1 MILNYLTLLVAL
13 AISSVAGYYSIV
25 GLTAIFA
32 GAFWPIVVMGGVLE
46 LGKLTTTV
54 WLRKNWA
61 ITSLWLRTY
70 LGLSVF
76 VLMLI
81 TSMGIF
87 GYLSKAHL
95 DQNIP
100 TGDVAAQVS
109 LLDEKIKTERDNVD
123 AAKRALTQM
132 DAQVDQ
138 MLGRTDS
145 DKGAERAVQIRR
157 NQAKERAALQ
167 KDISDAQAKI
177 AKLNEERAPIASQ
190 LRKVEAEVG
199 PIKYIAAL
207 IYGDT
212 ADQNTLEAAVRWVI
226 ILLVVV
232 FDPLAISLVV
242 AVNHGIEHERK
253 RKQEEAEAE
262 KAKED
267 EDSEPQKK
275 SAEFTKP
282 EVTLAQTPEQI
293 SLFPNQ
299 SNLDST
305 LSSQKSSTV
314 TELLKSKS
322 LVQNALLKLKKKSLE
337 KYQGLSASSKLQ
349 VQNALLKLKSLVQK
363 K

>member
-13 AISSVAGYYSIV
+13 AISVVAGYYSIV

-32 GAFWPIVVMGGVLE
+32 GAFWPVVIMGGVLE
-46 LGKLTTTV
+46 LGKLMTTV
-54 WLRKNWA
+54 WLRKNWK

-70 LGLSVF
+70 LALSVV

-100 TGDVAAQVS
+100 TGDVAAQVA

-132 DAQVDQ
+132 DSQVDQ

-145 DKGAERAVQIRR
+145 DRGAERAVQIRR
-157 NQAKERAALQ
+157 NQSKERAALQ
-167 KDISDAQAKI
+167 REIGDAQTKI
-177 AKLNEERAPIASQ
+177 AKLNEERAPVASQ

-207 IYGDT
+207 IYGDNP
-212 ADQNTLEAAVRWVI
+212 DSNLLERAVRWVI
-226 ILLVVV
+226 ILLVAV

-242 AVNHGIEHERK
+242 AVNHSLEYERR
-253 RKQEEAEAE
+253 RKQEDKDTE
-262 KAKED
+262 

-275 SAEFTKP
+275 STHLTKP
-282 EVTLAQTPEQI
+282 EVTLAQTPEQMT
-293 SLFPNQ
+293 LFPNQ
-299 SNLDST
+299 TNLIST
-305 LSSQKSSTV
+305 LRNSKWSTLTEWLKSPVQNVLSKWKEKSS
-314 TELLKSKS
+314 EKSQDPSALSKFKYQAQS
-322 LVQNALLKLKKKSLE
+322 ALLKLR
-337 KYQGLSASSKLQ
+337 
-349 VQNALLKLKSLVQK
+349 LLVLKR
-363 K
+363 

>member
-1 MILNYLTLLVAL
+1 MTLLVAL
-13 AISSVAGYYSIV
+13 AISTVAGYYSIV

-32 GAFWPIVVMGGVLE
+32 GAFWPVVVMGGVLE
-46 LGKLTTTV
+46 LGKLMTTV

-61 ITSLWLRTY
+61 ITSYWLRAY
-70 LGLSVF
+70 LGISVV

-95 DQNIP
+95 DQSVP
-100 TGDVAAQVS
+100 TGDVAAQVA

-167 KDISDAQAKI
+167 KEIGEAQTKI

-207 IYGDT
+207 IYGDNP
-212 ADQNTLEAAVRWVI
+212 DDNLLERAVRWMI
-226 ILLVVV
+226 ILLVAV

-253 RKQEEAEAE
+253 RKREEAEAE

-275 SAEFTKP
+275 STEFTKP
-282 EVTLAQTPEQI
+282 EVTLAQKPEQMT
-293 SLFPNQ
+293 LFPTQ

-305 LSSQKSSTV
+305 LSTQKSFIA

-322 LVQNALLKLKKKSLE
+322 LVQNALLKLKKKSSE
-337 KYQGLSASSKLQ
+337 KFQDLSALSKSQ
-349 VQNALLKLKSLVQK
+349 AQNVWSQLKSLVQK

>member
-13 AISSVAGYYSIV
+13 AISTVAGYYSIV

-32 GAFWPIVVMGGVLE
+32 GAFWPVVIMGGVLE
-46 LGKLTTTV
+46 LGKLMTTV
-54 WLRKNWA
+54 WLRKNWK

-70 LGLSVF
+70 LTLSVV

-95 DQNIP
+95 DQNVP
-100 TGDVAAQVS
+100 TGDVAAQVA

-167 KDISDAQAKI
+167 REIGDAQTKI
-177 AKLNEERAPIASQ
+177 AKLNEERAPVASQ

-207 IYGDT
+207 IYGDNP
-212 ADQNTLEAAVRWVI
+212 DSNLLERAVRWMI
-226 ILLVVV
+226 ILLVAV

-242 AVNHGIEHERK
+242 AVNHGLEYERK
-253 RKQEEAEAE
+253 RKQEEAEA
-262 KAKED
+262 KE

-275 SAEFTKP
+275 SADLTKT
-282 EVTLAQTPEQI
+282 EVTLAQTPEQMT
-293 SLFPNQ
+293 LFPNQ
-299 SNLDST
+299 SNLNLTSVNQRLST
-305 LSSQKSSTV
+305 LTEWLKSPVQNVLLKWKEKSS
-314 TELLKSKS
+314 EKSQDPSALLKFKYQAQS
-322 LVQNALLKLKKKSLE
+322 ALLKLR
-337 KYQGLSASSKLQ
+337 
-349 VQNALLKLKSLVQK
+349 LLVLKR
-363 K
+363 

>member
-13 AISSVAGYYSIV
+13 AISVVAGYYSIV

-32 GAFWPIVVMGGVLE
+32 GAFWPVVIMGGVLE
-46 LGKLTTTV
+46 LGKLMTTV
-54 WLRKNWA
+54 WLRKNWK

-70 LGLSVF
+70 LTLSVV

-95 DQNIP
+95 DQNVP
-100 TGDVAAQVS
+100 TGDVAAQVA

-132 DAQVDQ
+132 DSQVDQ

-145 DKGAERAVQIRR
+145 DRGAERAVQIRR
-157 NQAKERAALQ
+157 NQAKERATLQ
-167 KDISDAQAKI
+167 REIGDAQAKI
-177 AKLNEERAPIASQ
+177 AKLNEERAPVASQ

-207 IYGDT
+207 IYGDNP
-212 ADQNTLEAAVRWVI
+212 DDNLLERAVRWMI
-226 ILLVVV
+226 ILLVAV

-242 AVNHGIEHERK
+242 AVNHSLEYERR
-253 RKQEEAEAE
+253 RKQEEKD
-262 KAKED
+262 KATD

-275 SAEFTKP
+275 STHLTKT
-282 EVTLAQTPEQI
+282 EVTLAQTPEQMT
-293 SLFPNQ
+293 LFPNQ
-299 SNLDST
+299 TNLTST
-305 LSSQKSSTV
+305 LFNQQWSTL
-314 TELLKSKS
+314 TAWLKSP
-322 LVQNALLKLKKKSLE
+322 VQNALLKWSEKSSEKSQGPSALLKF
-337 KYQGLSASSKLQ
+337 KYQAQS
-349 VQNALLKLKSLVQK
+349 ALLKLRLLVLK
-363 K
+363 R

>member
-1 MILNYLTLLVAL
+1 MILNYMTLLVAL
-13 AISSVAGYYSIV
+13 AISTVAGYYSIV

-32 GAFWPIVVMGGVLE
+32 GAFWPVVIMGGVLE
-46 LGKLTTTV
+46 LGKLMTTV

-61 ITSLWLRTY
+61 ITSYWLRAY
-70 LGLSVF
+70 LGVSVV

-95 DQNIP
+95 DQNVP
-100 TGDVAAQVS
+100 TGDVAAQVA

-138 MLGRTDS
+138 MLGRTDD
-145 DKGAERAVQIRR
+145 DKGANRAVQIRR

-167 KDISDAQAKI
+167 QEIGDAQTKI
-177 AKLNEERAPIASQ
+177 AKLNEERAPVASQ

-207 IYGDT
+207 IYGDNP
-212 ADQNTLEAAVRWVI
+212 DDNLLERAVRWMI
-226 ILLVVV
+226 ILLVAV

-253 RKQEEAEAE
+253 RKKAEADAE
-262 KAKED
+262 NN

-275 SAEFTKP
+275 SADLTKT
-282 EVTLAQTPEQI
+282 EVTLAQTPKQMT
-293 SLFPNQ
+293 LFPEQN
-299 SNLDST
+299 SLIST
-305 LSSQKSSTV
+305 LSNHKWSTL
-314 TELLKSKS
+314 TDWLKSPV
-322 LVQNALLKLKKKSLE
+322 LNALLKLKKKSSE
-337 KYQGLSASSKLQ
+337 KLQDLNALSKLKFQ
-349 VQNALLKLKSLVQK
+349 AQSVLSQLKSLVQK

>member
-13 AISSVAGYYSIV
+13 AISTVAGYYSIV

-32 GAFWPIVVMGGVLE
+32 GAFWPIVIMGGVLE
-46 LGKLTTTV
+46 LGKLITTV
-54 WLRKNWA
+54 WLRKNWK

-70 LGLSVF
+70 LTLSVV

-95 DQNIP
+95 DQNVP
-100 TGDVAAQVS
+100 TGDVAAQVA

-123 AAKRALTQM
+123 ASKRALTQM

-138 MLGRTDS
+138 MLGRTDN

-157 NQAKERAALQ
+157 GQAKERAALQ
-167 KDISDAQAKI
+167 KEIADAQAKI
-177 AKLNEERAPIASQ
+177 AKLNEERAPVASQ

-207 IYGDT
+207 IYGDNP
-212 ADQNTLEAAVRWVI
+212 DSNLLERAVRWVI
-226 ILLVVV
+226 ILLVAV
-232 FDPLAISLVV
+232 FDPLAVSLVV
-242 AVNHGIEHERK
+242 AVNHGIEYERK
-253 RKQEEAEAE
+253 RKQEEAEAAE
-262 KAKED
+262 ADVEPED
-267 EDSEPQKK
+267 TEPQKK
-275 SAEFTKP
+275 STEFTKP
-282 EVTLAQTPEQI
+282 EVTLAQTPEQMT
-293 SLFPNQ
+293 LFTNQ
-299 SNLDST
+299 SNLTST
-305 LSSQKSSTV
+305 SQSPQSSTE
-314 TELLKSKS
+314 TESSKS
-322 LVQNALLKLKKKSLE
+322 LVQNVSLKLKKKLSE
-337 KYQGLSASSKLQ
+337 KYLDLSASSKLQ

>member
-13 AISSVAGYYSIV
+13 AISTVAGYYSIV

-32 GAFWPIVVMGGVLE
+32 GAFWPVVIMGGVLE
-46 LGKLTTTV
+46 LGKLMTTV
-54 WLRKNWA
+54 WLRKNWK

-70 LGLSVF
+70 LTLSVV

-95 DQNIP
+95 DQNVP
-100 TGDVAAQVS
+100 TGDVAAQVA

-157 NQAKERAALQ
+157 NQSKERAALQ
-167 KDISDAQAKI
+167 REIGDAQTKI
-177 AKLNEERAPIASQ
+177 AKLNEERAPVASQ

-207 IYGDT
+207 IYGDNP
-212 ADQNTLEAAVRWVI
+212 DDNLLERAVRWMI
-226 ILLVVV
+226 ILLVAV

-242 AVNHGIEHERK
+242 AVNHSLEYERR
-253 RKQEEAEAE
+253 RKQEESEST
-262 KAKED
+262 D

-275 SAEFTKP
+275 STDLTKP
-282 EVTLAQTPEQI
+282 EVTLAQTPEQMT
-293 SLFPNQ
+293 LFPNQ
-299 SNLDST
+299 SNLSLTSVNQRLST
-305 LSSQKSSTV
+305 LTEWLKSPVQNVLSKWKEKSS
-314 TELLKSKS
+314 EKSQDPSALSKFKYQAQS
-322 LVQNALLKLKKKSLE
+322 ALLKLR
-337 KYQGLSASSKLQ
+337 
-349 VQNALLKLKSLVQK
+349 LLVLKR
-363 K
+363 

>member
-13 AISSVAGYYSIV
+13 AISTVAGYYSIV

-32 GAFWPIVVMGGVLE
+32 GAFWPVVIMGGVLE
-46 LGKLTTTV
+46 LGKLMTTV
-54 WLRKNWA
+54 WLRKNWK

-70 LGLSVF
+70 LTLSVV

-95 DQNIP
+95 DQNVP
-100 TGDVAAQVS
+100 TGDVAAQVA

-157 NQAKERAALQ
+157 NQSKERAALQ
-167 KDISDAQAKI
+167 REIGDAQTKI
-177 AKLNEERAPIASQ
+177 AKLNEERAPVASQ

-207 IYGDT
+207 IYGDNP
-212 ADQNTLEAAVRWVI
+212 DDNLLERAVRWMI
-226 ILLVVV
+226 ILLVAV

-242 AVNHGIEHERK
+242 AVNHSLEYERR
-253 RKQEEAEAE
+253 RKQEESEST
-262 KAKED
+262 D

-275 SAEFTKP
+275 STDLTKP
-282 EVTLAQTPEQI
+282 EVTLAQTPEQMT
-293 SLFPNQ
+293 LFPNQ
-299 SNLDST
+299 SNLNLTSVNQRLST
-305 LSSQKSSTV
+305 LTEWLKSPVQNVLLKWKEKSS
-314 TELLKSKS
+314 EKSQDPSALLKFKYQAQS
-322 LVQNALLKLKKKSLE
+322 ALLKLR
-337 KYQGLSASSKLQ
+337 
-349 VQNALLKLKSLVQK
+349 LLVLKR
-363 K
+363 

>member
-1 MILNYLTLLVAL
+1 MTLLVAL
-13 AISSVAGYYSIV
+13 AISTVAGYYSIV

-32 GAFWPIVVMGGVLE
+32 GAFWPVVVMGGVLE
-46 LGKLTTTV
+46 LGKLMTTV

-61 ITSLWLRTY
+61 ITSYWLRAY
-70 LGLSVF
+70 LGISVV

-95 DQNIP
+95 DQSVP
-100 TGDVAAQVS
+100 TGDVAAQVA

-167 KDISDAQAKI
+167 KEIGDAQTKI

-207 IYGDT
+207 IYGDNP
-212 ADQNTLEAAVRWVI
+212 DDNLLERAVRWMI
-226 ILLVVV
+226 ILLVAV

-253 RKQEEAEAE
+253 RKREEAEAE

-282 EVTLAQTPEQI
+282 EVTLARKPEQMT
-293 SLFPNQ
+293 LFPNQ
-299 SNLDST
+299 NNLDST
-305 LSSQKSSTV
+305 LYTQKSSTE

-322 LVQNALLKLKKKSLE
+322 PVQNALLKLKKKSLE
-337 KYQGLSASSKLQ
+337 KYQDLSASSKLQ
-349 VQNALLKLKSLVQK
+349 AQNALLKLKSLVQK